1 MDTSSTPGETR
12 RGFRVSPAKMMVM
25 SAPASSPTSGPISG
39 GAPRTS
45 RSGEPR
51 PIAWAEQA
59 RIIFM
64 KDVAIELRTGE
75 VLSTSAFFAVVCV
88 VMSSIS
94 FYEDPRNASQVGA
107 GAIWLSTAFA
117 SVLSLS
123 RTWQRERQDRAFD
136 AMIVS
141 PLSHSAI
148 FMGKALGMLA
158 FLLAVEALVVPVAV
172 VLFNIDFGRHALGL
186 GGIAL
191 AATPGIAA
199 AGALFG
205 VMTVRTRA
213 RDLVLAIVLFP
224 LLSPTLLAAVAA
236 TRDLL
241 DGQPFAVLAGWF
253 KVMFIFDVAFVAGG
267 LALFGPVADGG

>member
-1 MDTSSTPGETR
+1 
-12 RGFRVSPAKMMVM
+12 M
-25 SAPASSPTSGPISG
+25 SASAPSPDPDPVPG
-39 GAPRTS
+39 GSPRRT
-45 RSGEPR
+45 RLDEPR

-64 KDVAIELRTGE
+64 KDLTIELRTGE

-88 VMSSIS
+88 VMGSIS
-94 FYEDPRNASQVGA
+94 FYEGPRSAAQVGA
-107 GAIWLSTAFA
+107 GAMWLSIAFA

-136 AMIVS
+136 ALIVS

-148 FMGKALGMLA
+148 FMGKALGMFA
-158 FLLAVEALVVPVAV
+158 FLLAVEAMVVPVTI
-172 VLFNIDFGRHALGL
+172 VLFNIDITRNALGL
-186 GGIAL
+186 ALIAL

-224 LLSPTLLAAVAA
+224 LLSPTLLAAVGA

-241 DGQPFAVLAGWF
+241 DGQPLAVLTGWI
-253 KVMFIFDVAFVAGG
+253 KVMLVFDVAFVAGG
-267 LALFGPVADGG
+267 VALFGPLADGG

>member
-1 MDTSSTPGETR
+1 MAFMSVPLPSPVPVAAGGSQPLPRLHGPR
-12 RGFRVSPAKMMVM
+12 R
-25 SAPASSPTSGPISG
+25 IS
-39 GAPRTS
+39 
-45 RSGEPR
+45 
-51 PIAWAEQA
+51 WAEQA

-64 KDVAIELRTGE
+64 KDLRIELRTGE
-75 VLSTSAFFAVVCV
+75 VVSTSAFFGVVCV
-88 VMSSIS
+88 IMSSIS
-94 FYEDPRNASQVGA
+94 FYQGPRTAAQVGA

-136 AMIVS
+136 ALIVS

-148 FMGKALGMLA
+148 FMGKAIGMFV
-158 FLLAVEALVVPVAV
+158 FLLAIETVVVPVAV
-172 VLFNIDFGRHALGL
+172 VLFNIDIGRHGLGL
-186 GGIAL
+186 LAIIL

-205 VMTVRTRA
+205 VMTVHTKA

-224 LLSPTLLAAVAA
+224 LLSPMLLAAVGG

-241 DGQPFAVLAGWF
+241 DGNPLSTLTGWF
-253 KVMFIFDVAFVAGG
+253 NVMLIFDVAFLAGG
-267 LALFGPVADGG
+267 ISLFGPLADGG

>member
-1 MDTSSTPGETR
+1 
-12 RGFRVSPAKMMVM
+12 M
-25 SAPASSPTSGPISG
+25 SAMAPSPTPDPVTSGPS
-39 GAPRTS
+39 R
-45 RSGEPR
+45 RSGLGVPR
-51 PIAWAEQA
+51 PISWAEQA

-64 KDVAIELRTGE
+64 KDLAIELRTGE

-88 VMSSIS
+88 IMSSIS
-94 FYEDPRNASQVGA
+94 FYEGPRGAAQVGA

-136 AMIVS
+136 ALIVS

-148 FMGKALGMLA
+148 FMGKALGMFV
-158 FLLAVEALVVPVAV
+158 FLLAVEAMVVPAAV
-172 VLFNIDFGRHALGL
+172 VLFNVDITRHAFNLAL
-186 GGIAL
+186 ISL

-224 LLSPTLLAAVAA
+224 LLSPMLLAAVGA

-241 DGQPFAVLAGWF
+241 DGQPMAVLAGYF
-253 KVMFIFDVAFVAGG
+253 KVMLIFDVAFLAGG
-267 LALFGPVADGG
+267 IALFGPLADGG

>member
-1 MDTSSTPGETR
+1 MSVLAPGPD
-12 RGFRVSPAKMMVM
+12 PATELGGPE
-25 SAPASSPTSGPISG
+25 PA
-39 GAPRTS
+39 RK
-45 RSGEPR
+45 REPR

-64 KDVAIELRTGE
+64 KDLAIELRTGE
-75 VLSTSAFFAVVCV
+75 VVTTSAFFAFVCV
-88 VMSSIS
+88 IMSSLS
-94 FYEDPRNASQVGA
+94 FYEETKNGQVAA

-117 SVLSLS
+117 AILSLS

-136 AMIVS
+136 ALIVS

-158 FLLAVEALVVPVAV
+158 FLIAVELVVIPATI
-172 VLFNIDFGRHALGL
+172 VLFNIDVGKFGLGL
-186 GGIAL
+186 LGIVL

-205 VMTVRTRA
+205 VMTVHTRA

-224 LLSPTLLAAVAA
+224 LLSPTLLAAVVA
-236 TRDLL
+236 TRNLF
-241 DGQPFAVLAGWF
+241 DGQPLELLSGFF
-253 KVMFIFDVAFVAGG
+253 KVMLIFDVAFIAGG
-267 LALFGPVADGG
+267 LTLFGPLADGG

>member
-1 MDTSSTPGETR
+1 
-12 RGFRVSPAKMMVM
+12 M
-25 SAPASSPTSGPISG
+25 SAPAPGPEPAVLAGI
-39 GAPRTS
+39 PRPAFQGS
-45 RSGEPR
+45 EPR
-51 PIAWAEQA
+51 AISWAEQA

-64 KDVAIELRTGE
+64 KDIAIELRTGE
-75 VLSTSAFFAVVCV
+75 VVSTSAFFGFVCV

-94 FYEDPRNASQVGA
+94 FYEGPRTAAQVGA

-136 AMIVS
+136 ALIVS

-148 FMGKALGMLA
+148 FMGKALGMFA
-158 FLLAVEALVVPVAV
+158 FLLAVEAVVVPAAI
-172 VLFNIDFGRHALGL
+172 VLFNIDVGKHGLGLVAIALG
-186 GGIAL
+186 
-191 AATPGIAA
+191 ATPGIAA

-224 LLSPTLLAAVAA
+224 LLAPMLLAAVGA

-241 DGQPFAVLAGWF
+241 DGQPMAVLAGYF
-253 KVMFIFDVAFVAGG
+253 KVMAIFDVAFLAGG
-267 LALFGPVADGG
+267 LSLFGPLADGG

>member
-1 MDTSSTPGETR
+1 
-12 RGFRVSPAKMMVM
+12 M
-25 SAPASSPTSGPISG
+25 SAPASSPASDSVSG
-39 GAPRTS
+39 GDVRPS
-45 RSGEPR
+45 RRGEPR
-51 PIAWAEQA
+51 PISWAEQA

-64 KDVAIELRTGE
+64 KDLAIELRTGE

-88 VMSSIS
+88 IMSSIS
-94 FYEDPRNASQVGA
+94 FYEGPGSAAQVGA

-136 AMIVS
+136 ALIVS

-148 FMGKALGMLA
+148 FMGKALGMFA
-158 FLLAVEALVVPVAV
+158 FLLAVEAMVVPVAV
-172 VLFNIDFGRHALGL
+172 VLFNIDVGRHGLGL
-186 GGIAL
+186 TAISL

-224 LLSPTLLAAVAA
+224 LLSPMLLAAVGA

-241 DGQPFAVLAGWF
+241 DGQPIAILAGYF

-267 LALFGPVADGG
+267 VALFGPLADGG

>member
-1 MDTSSTPGETR
+1 
-12 RGFRVSPAKMMVM
+12 M
-25 SAPASSPTSGPISG
+25 SVPASSPTPDPVAG
-39 GAPRTS
+39 GSPRRTPL
-45 RSGEPR
+45 GDPR

-64 KDVAIELRTGE
+64 KDLAIELRTGE

-88 VMSSIS
+88 IMSSIS
-94 FYEDPRNASQVGA
+94 FYDDPRSAAQVGA

-117 SVLSLS
+117 SVLSVS

-136 AMIVS
+136 ALIVS

-148 FMGKALGMLA
+148 FMGKALGMFA
-158 FLLAVEALVVPVAV
+158 FLLAVEAMVVPVAV
-172 VLFNIDFGRHALGL
+172 VLFNIDLGRHALGL
-186 GGIAL
+186 TAIAL

-224 LLSPTLLAAVAA
+224 LLSPMLLAAVGA

-241 DGQPFAVLAGWF
+241 DGQPMAVIAGYF
-253 KVMFIFDVAFVAGG
+253 KVMLIFDVAFVAGG
-267 LALFGPVADGG
+267 VALFGPLADGG

>member
-1 MDTSSTPGETR
+1 MP
-12 RGFRVSPAKMMVM
+12 FM
-25 SAPASSPTSGPISG
+25 SAPASSPTPEPASGRAARPP
-39 GAPRTS
+39 AR
-45 RSGEPR
+45 GEPR
-51 PIAWAEQA
+51 AIAWAEQA

-64 KDVAIELRTGE
+64 KDLAIELRTGE

-88 VMSSIS
+88 IMSSIS
-94 FYEDPRNASQVGA
+94 FYEGPRGAAQVGA

-136 AMIVS
+136 ALIVS

-148 FMGKALGMLA
+148 FMGKALGMFA
-158 FLLAVEALVVPVAV
+158 FLLAVEAMVVPVAV
-172 VLFNIDFGRHALGL
+172 VLFNIDLGRHALGL
-186 GGIAL
+186 SAIAL

-224 LLSPTLLAAVAA
+224 LLAPMLLAAVGA

-241 DGQPFAVLAGWF
+241 DGQPMAVLTGYF
-253 KVMFIFDVAFVAGG
+253 KVMLIFDVAFVAGG
-267 LALFGPVADGG
+267 IALFGPLADGG